1 MTWLLGW
8 WGFPW
13 GFIYSPHAI
22 FVNLFGGQQPHSVNA
37 RLAAYQAWAF
47 AVLGKMDMARAIVLD
62 ALDIARKIRPEHAL
76 PRRDKPTGDGVND
89 EGARLRKEIWD
100 LISILGAGS
109 STIRLKNSWSLLRRP
124 FFIQVVIGLT
134 AIGLVGA
141 GILND
146 KPSPPPPP
154 PSPTQRRMG
163 PALHERLL
171 TSGQQSPRTGSLG
184 PQGLRMSPVIDGFI
198 PLGYQR

>member
-109 STIRLKNSWSLLRRP
+109 STIRLKNSWSLVRRP

-154 PSPTQRRMG
+154 Q
-163 PALHERLL
+163 ALHSDVWAQPCTNACLRQANNRPERAALAHR
-171 TSGQQSPRTGSLG
+171 GCVSPRL
-184 PQGLRMSPVIDGFI
+184 
-198 PLGYQR
+198 